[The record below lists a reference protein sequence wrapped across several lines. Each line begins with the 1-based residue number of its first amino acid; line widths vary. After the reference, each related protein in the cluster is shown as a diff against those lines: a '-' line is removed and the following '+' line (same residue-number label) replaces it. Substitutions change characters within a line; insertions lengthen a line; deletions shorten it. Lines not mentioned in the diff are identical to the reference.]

1 MSALEEAIPKS
12 KAPLKEEYI
21 LNPTLSNFIL
31 LDQIS
36 KRLGT
41 LVKVEEDNKKLLNA
55 ILKEERDGADEGE
68 YLVLSGKVCTD
79 KFTII
84 DTQIS
89 PGHPVKGF
97 FIQNCGPYTI
107 MIAHNAAISSVGPDI
122 MDVNPSNTNRFIPL
136 LAKETTEFSYN
147 RNKIRNIYLLEKE
160 DKSAYRVRL
169 GVAENTHYRIKL
181 FW

>member
-1 MSALEEAIPKS
+1 MAENKE

-21 LNPTLSNFIL
+21 LNPALSNFVL

-41 LVKVEEDNKKLLNA
+41 LVKVQEHQQHVLSA

-68 YLVLSGKVCTD
+68 YLVLSGKAHTD

-84 DTQIS
+84 DTQIA

-97 FIQNCGPYTI
+97 FIQNDGPHTI
-107 MIAHNAAISSVGPDI
+107 KLAHNAAISSVGPDI
-122 MDVNPSNTNRFIPL
+122 MDVTKSNTNRFIDLFPN
-136 LAKETTEFSYN
+136 EVTEFSYN
-147 RNKIRNIYLLEKE
+147 RNKIRNIYLLGIE
-160 DKSAYRVRL
+160 DKSSF
-169 GVAENTHYRIKL
+169 RIKL
-181 FW
+181 VW

>member
-1 MSALEEAIPKS
+1 MSALEEVTPKS

-41 LVKVEEDNKKLLNA
+41 LVKVQERHEQVLSA

-68 YLVLSGKVCTD
+68 YLVLSGKVHTD

-84 DTQIS
+84 DTQIA

-97 FIQNCGPYTI
+97 FIQNDGPHTI
-107 MIAHNAAISSVGPDI
+107 KLAHNAAISSVGPDI
-122 MDVNPSNTNRFIPL
+122 ADVENSNTSRFISL
-136 LAKETTEFSYN
+136 LSNEVTEFSYN
-147 RNKIRNIYLLEKE
+147 RNKIRNIYMLGKE
-160 DKSAYRVRL
+160 GRSSF
-169 GVAENTHYRIKL
+169 RIKL
-181 FW
+181 VW

>member
-1 MSALEEAIPKS
+1 MTENKV

-41 LVKVEEDNKKLLNA
+41 LIKVQDA

-68 YLVLSGKVCTD
+68 YLVLSGKVHTD

-89 PGHPVKGF
+89 PGHPVKGY
-97 FIQNCGPYTI
+97 FIQNDGPSTI
-107 MIAHNAAISSVGPDI
+107 KIAHNAATSSVGPDI
-122 MDVNPSNTNRFIPL
+122 MDVNKSNTNRFISLFPN
-136 LAKETTEFSYN
+136 EVTEFSYN
-147 RNKIRNIYLLEKE
+147 RNKIRNIYLLGIE
-160 DKSAYRVRL
+160 DKSSF
-169 GVAENTHYRIKL
+169 RIKL
-181 FW
+181 VW